1 MVDSAKKVRQSNF
14 ELLRIISMF
23 LIVLGHVTF
32 QTKFV
37 YPRQAVLHNVSIQSL
52 WIGGKLGVWE
62 FTLISAYFLS
72 HSRFKIESLKKVWG
86 VTLFYSI
93 SIYAILVVTKIAPIT
108 PKLLVRS
115 LMPVVSWKLY
125 NFMCKDEQFLK
136 LNSNWV

>member
-72 HSRFKIESLKKVWG
+72 RSRFKIESLKKVWG

-93 SIYAILVVTKIAPIT
+93 LFY
-108 PKLLVRS
+108 
-115 LMPVVSWKLY
+115 
-125 NFMCKDEQFLK
+125 
-136 LNSNWV
+136 